1 MQMRLAEILAVLEP
15 CLVRCL
21 GEGDPQV
28 RGMAYDSR
36 QVEPGNLFACFV
48 GETSDGH
55 QYAAKAAESG
65 ARLVLCEREIEGLAV
80 PQIIVRNTLKALML
94 LAHAWRK
101 QCQAKV
107 IGLTGTCGKTTAKE
121 MLAAILALHGKT
133 AKSFVNHNNQLGM
146 AHGILNTEGDEQ
158 YWVFEAGISN
168 PHDMDELGS
177 MLLPD
182 YALILN
188 IGPGHTE
195 GLGDMGVAWHKT
207 RLLTHLSEGGV
218 GIVSA
223 DYPELVWKAMGTH
236 ISPLVFFSAQAGAIG
251 GKNDC
256 ANFCQYLGENE
267 AGQGRYRLVL
277 EGSESTVLCPLAAS
291 YAAENIC
298 AVALTCH
305 LLGLPLATIQAGLA
319 NFENPPQRFRR
330 RKLGRHLVIDDT
342 YNANPLSMQRML
354 MAAHALGKPLVCLLG
369 EMREL
374 GREAE
379 ACHRELGRQLAALAP
394 SLIFWKGGHGAD
406 LKQGLTSAGYS
417 GPLLMLDGSV
427 DVARSLA
434 DFLQKADK
442 RDGITLLAKGSRANA
457 LEQELALAEEVLQGE
472 QHVL

>member
-28 RGMAYDSR
+28 RGMAYDS
-36 QVEPGNLFACFV
+36 
-48 GETSDGH
+48 
-55 QYAAKAAESG
+55 
-65 ARLVLCEREIEGLAV
+65 REIEGLAV

-236 ISPLVFFSAQAGAIG
+236 ISPLVFFSAPAGAIG

-305 LLGLPLATIQAGLA
+305 LLGLPLATIQA
-319 NFENPPQRFRR
+319 ECQSS
-330 RKLGRHLVIDDT
+330 I
-342 YNANPLSMQRML
+342 
-354 MAAHALGKPLVCLLG
+354 
-369 EMREL
+369 
-374 GREAE
+374 
-379 ACHRELGRQLAALAP
+379 
-394 SLIFWKGGHGAD
+394 
-406 LKQGLTSAGYS
+406 
-417 GPLLMLDGSV
+417 
-427 DVARSLA
+427 
-434 DFLQKADK
+434 
-442 RDGITLLAKGSRANA
+442 IT
-457 LEQELALAEEVLQGE
+457 
-472 QHVL
+472 